1 MQIEVQKEIENQS
14 DEREQRR
21 TKNAIYKVC

>member
-21 TKNAIYKVC
+21 RKNAIYKVC